1 MELYK
6 TEQDLYEY
14 FRNILT
20 YDNRTKAD
28 ITKFQQGV
36 FVTSRLRKAILTGP
50 HQGTTTLLSQH
61 CTYQFINRGDGIYQV
76 SPNYDFDR

>member
-28 ITKFQQGV
+28 ITKRYFD
-36 FVTSRLRKAILTGP
+36 TSKL
-50 HQGTTTLLSQH
+50 
-61 CTYQFINRGDGIYQV
+61 V
-76 SPNYDFDR
+76 